1 MNVHKPFPLN
11 PCLRDFQTEAKNMDR
26 TGFCQKVADFLTSGP
41 VDAQPDR
48 RMKFKGL
55 LESIGGPGTKA
66 GDLPQQHWHEVL
78 QLMAFCN
85 FAQEVKRWTHGKKAQ
100 KAMED
105 QMERYITEVAE
116 VIHMADHQRDLL
128 RSAIRSGTLT
138 LPEPELC
145 VDEGCDHHGTDH
157 ICVTTIKMSDHAISD
172 IIKERKLEEQAAE
185 LGLADAP
192 PKLTLDTLVETAR
205 NLHARHNG
213 TMMELHA
220 RMRKEHEDLKAVA
233 LSDGLD
239 ADIVAI
245 LLRHEA
251 YESSKALLQQSGLL
265 DK

>member
-1 MNVHKPFPLN
+1 MNVHKPFPMN
-11 PCLRDFQTEAKNMDR
+11 PCLRDFKTEAKNMNR

-41 VDAQPDR
+41 VDDQPDR

-66 GDLPQQHWHEVL
+66 SDLHPQHWHEVL

-85 FAQEVKRWTHGKKAQ
+85 FAQEIKHWTHGKKAQ
-100 KAMED
+100 KAMEA

-116 VIHMADHQRDLL
+116 VIHMGDRQRDLL
-128 RSAIRSGTLT
+128 RAAIRSGTLT

-145 VDEGCDHHGTDH
+145 VDEGCDHHGTPH
-157 ICVTTIKMSDHAISD
+157 VCIST

-185 LGLADAP
+185 LGLGEAP

-220 RMRKEHEDLKAVA
+220 RMRKEHEDLKALA

-265 DK
+265 NK